1 MKYARVLLTHC
12 PEETTELFKVYYTG
26 QYRPRTTVE
35 PPPEPQAQPTSTV
48 QSLAGLLPLR
58 YVTGGS
64 GTQAQ
69 APATET
75 APAEEEQTENLPPQ
89 YEVPKPRTAFSAFVD
104 HPQNFISFLET
115 LVQQPELKQEAKV
128 DLFTTLFEMY
138 LDAAKSTKNTVQKQ
152 EWEGKAKKLIEGK
165 DVSSSKI
172 LWFFPTNI
180 TRSQSL
186 HPTSFFSQIYQ
197 TSEKVP
203 RLSVNKKAC
212 DLTSSAHSHLRRTH
226 RVLFKH
232 SDDMDPMS
240 RSSTLTP

>member
-12 PEETTELFKVYYTG
+12 PEGTTELFKVYYTG

-35 PPPEPQAQPTSTV
+35 PPPEPQAQPTSAV

-69 APATET
+69 GPATET
-75 APAEEEQTENLPPQ
+75 APAEEEQNENMPPQ

-104 HPQNFISFLET
+104 HPQNFISFLER

-138 LDAAKSTKNTVQKQ
+138 LDAAKSTKDAVQKQ

-165 DVSSSKI
+165 DVSNSKI
-172 LWFFPTNI
+172 FWFFLTNI
-180 TRSQSL
+180 PRFQSL
-186 HPTSFFSQIYQ
+186 HPTSFFSQTYQ

-212 DLTSSAHSHLRRTH
+212 GLISSAHSHLPKTH
-226 RVLFKH
+226 KAPFKPC
-232 SDDMDPMS
+232 DAMDPMS
-240 RSSTLTP
+240 HSSILTP